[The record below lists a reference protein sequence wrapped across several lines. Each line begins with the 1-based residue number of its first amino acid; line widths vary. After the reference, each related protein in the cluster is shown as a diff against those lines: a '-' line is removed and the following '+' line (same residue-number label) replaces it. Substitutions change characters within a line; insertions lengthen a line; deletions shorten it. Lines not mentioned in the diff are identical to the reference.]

1 MKRNRYILPLGA
13 LLAVLALGAV
23 VVMVRANADD
33 MLHQAARLMADAQTG
48 HAVIKLQVTM
58 PDESASG
65 TVEVWGQ
72 RDAGPDG
79 EPAFH
84 VKVLESDKTEAQG
97 MVAVSD
103 GGKVWIWKPTEKKV
117 YVGTHDELKA
127 KMAEHKE
134 GFEYGDI
141 DRPVYSEENMPQTP
155 EEAVDKLLEYFKAE
169 RNGGEEVA
177 GTAAEKLHLVP
188 KPEQMPE
195 EFRANGG
202 SVYVW
207 LRSSDH
213 APLAAEYLG
222 GAVGYAKFTVTSLEL
237 DEALPKDIFTF
248 EIPEGAEVIRLAEI
262 DPPASL
268 TVEEAAN
275 AADFQV
281 LWPAELPAE
290 ARLAG
295 TNEVRGAIVQHYR
308 LADGASFTIAQG
320 AADAAETP
328 GEDGQI
334 VAVRAGEGR
343 IFSSEDGRRTLLTW
357 TEGEVTFWVGGDLT
371 PAEALAIAE
380 SLN

>member
-141 DRPVYSEENMPQTP
+141 DRPVYSEEDRPQTA
-155 EEAVDKLLEYFKAE
+155 EEAVDKLLEYFVAE
-169 RNGGEEVA
+169 RDGSDDVA
-177 GTAAEKLHLVP
+177 GTAAEKLRLVP
-188 KPEQMPE
+188 IPEQMPE

-202 SVYVW
+202 LLYLW

-213 APLAAEYLG
+213 APLAVEYVG
-222 GAVGYAKFTVTSLEL
+222 GAVGSAKVTVTSLEL
-237 DEALPKDIFTF
+237 DEALPEDIFTF
-248 EIPEGAEVIRLAEI
+248 EIPDEAEVVRLADIE
-262 DPPASL
+262 PPTSL
-268 TVEEAAN
+268 TAEEAAGMVN
-275 AADFQV
+275 FPV
-281 LWPAELPAE
+281 LSPAELPAE
-290 ARLAG
+290 ARLEG
-295 TNEVRGAIVQHYR
+295 INEVRGAIVQRYR
-308 LADGASFTIAQG
+308 LANGASFTIAQG
-320 AADAAETP
+320 AEGAAETP
-328 GEDGQI
+328 DVDGEL
-334 VAVRAGEGR
+334 VAVRGAEGT
-343 IFSSEDGRRTLLTW
+343 IFSNEDGRRTLLTW
-357 TEGEVTFWVGGDLT
+357 TEGGVTFWIGGDLT
-371 PAEALAIAE
+371 PDESLAIAE